1 MTKGIQ
7 RQIVITASQHAW
19 ILKQATKFGIT
30 EAEVIRRAIDEVRS
44 K

>member
-1 MTKGIQ
+1 MTAGIQ
-7 RQIVITASQHAW
+7 RGIVLTKSQHKW
-19 ILKQATKFGIT
+19 IMTQAIKLGIT

>member
-1 MTKGIQ
+1 MVAGIQ
-7 RQIVITASQHAW
+7 RQIVLTASQHKW
-19 ILKQATKFGIT
+19 IAAQSAKLGIT